1 MIVHRKLVTDRQIL
15 HRDISLN
22 NLKMYPRHHPD
33 AMNGKEFIAEPP
45 KFIKEVLPKNTG
57 VPMCV

>member
-1 MIVHRKLVTDRQIL
+1 MDSQIL

-33 AMNGKEFIAEPP
+33 AMKGKEFIAESP
-45 KFIKEVLPKNTG
+45 KFIKEALPKNTG
-57 VPMCV
+57 VLMYV